1 MATRHWS
8 RRIVTPTAL
17 LVFVLA
23 ALLVAAIIF
32 PGVLKH
38 PLCLL
43 LVGLVFSAYL
53 VPRWQN
59 RQWELQIKTSLV
71 AEMSECVMKFV
82 TELEHYH
89 PLAQVGGMRPAP
101 DGTDSSSGL
110 ADGNLRTIMLPGAN
124 EVLKQSY
131 RNFDISRCIIG
142 TKLEV
147 YYPDVCGKIT
157 IHQDW
162 QEFAETL
169 IALYKLHSP
178 GDAFSA
184 QFSDRLRTTLSK
196 LGKDEGRKAEQRAK
210 DRHLEVDAR
219 WGRMEQCLL
228 AEKHRIIT
236 EVRETHVKVSQ
247 KDYPGVGAWR

>member
-1 MATRHWS
+1 MATRHWW
-8 RRIVTPTAL
+8 RRIDSPTAL
-17 LVFVLA
+17 LVFALA

-32 PGVLKH
+32 PSEH
-38 PLCLL
+38 PLFLL
-43 LVGLVFSAYL
+43 LIGLVFSAYL

-101 DGTDSSSGL
+101 DATDSSSGL
-110 ADGNLRTIMLPGAN
+110 ADSNLGTMMLPEAS
-124 EVLKQSY
+124 EALKQSY

-157 IHQDW
+157 IHRDW
-162 QEFAETL
+162 QRFAETL
-169 IALYKLHSP
+169 IAFYKLDSLGGVNFADFDP
-178 GDAFSA
+178 
-184 QFSDRLRTTLSK
+184 RLKTTLSK
-196 LGKDEGRKAEQRAK
+196 LDKDETCKAKNRAK
-210 DRHLEVDAR
+210 ERRLEVDER
-219 WGRMEQCLL
+219 WGKMEQCLL

-236 EVRETHVKVSQ
+236 EVCETHVKVSRQ
-247 KDYPGVGAWR
+247 KNYPRGGALR